1 MAKGCDIGTC
11 WLVAA
16 QQDDNRQIQ
25 IKSIRDAFLVIDNE
39 TSYKTMLSMSDVNYI
54 ESSDKLYI
62 IGDSALVMAS
72 LLKQAVQRPMSK
84 GVLAP
89 GESEAEKILLIL
101 LENILGKAKTQGE
114 ICFYSVPGNPVGAEM
129 DIIYHQAILSK
140 LLSQLGYTGQ
150 HMNEAAAIAF
160 SNAAKEQFS
169 ALTISAGAG
178 MLNVCLMYKTMIG
191 MSYSIIN
198 SGDWIDDCSAK
209 AVAGSP
215 VKLQAIK
222 EKGLDLM
229 NPEAG
234 DPKTLRERE
243 AISIYY
249 KSLILRLLDSLKNE
263 FIKNKRADF
272 ELPCAIPMIF
282 AGGTSMATNFL
293 EFFKA
298 AFETVRDKFPI
309 PISEIR
315 MADGNPLY
323 SVAQG
328 LLVAALN
335 YEASNKHA

>member
-1 MAKGCDIGTC
+1 MACAVDIGTC
-11 WLVAA
+11 WIVGAR
-16 QQDDNRQIQ
+16 QDANAQIQ
-25 IKSIRDAFLVIDNE
+25 IKSIRDAFLVIENE
-39 TSYKTMLSMSDVNYI
+39 AAIKTMLTMSDVNYI
-54 ESSDKLYI
+54 ESSDNLYI

-72 LLKQAVQRPMSK
+72 LLKRPVQRPMAK

-89 GESEAEKILLIL
+89 GELEAEKILLIL
-101 LENILGKAKTQGE
+101 LENVLGKAKVQDE

-140 LLSQLGYTGQ
+140 LLSQLGYKGQ

-178 MLNVCLMYKTMIG
+178 MLNLCLMYKTMIG

-198 SGDWIDDCSAK
+198 SGDWVDDSAAK
-209 AVAGSP
+209 AVGGSP

-222 EKGLDLM
+222 EKGLDLIH
-229 NPEAG
+229 PEEG
-234 DPKTLRERE
+234 DPKTIRERE

-263 FIKNKRADF
+263 FIRSKKTDF
-272 ELPCAIPMIF
+272 ELPCAVPMII
-282 AGGTSMATNFL
+282 AGGTSMAKNFL

-309 PISEIR
+309 PISEIKL
-315 MADGNPLY
+315 AKDPLF

-335 YEASNKHA
+335 HEASKR